1 MINEYDTLQGDKYTT
16 ALCVNQ
22 GQLMTETKQEFN
34 GIYRRWFLS
43 PALFQVPRTFHPFF
57 ALCFLRGQKVTLKC
71 LCIRKKNSD
80 H

>member
-1 MINEYDTLQGDKYTT
+1 MIKEYDTLQGDKYIT

-22 GQLMTETKQEFN
+22 GQLMTETKQEFS

-57 ALCFLRGQKVTLKC
+57 ALCFFKRSKS
-71 LCIRKKNSD
+71 NA
-80 H
+80 